1 MESFISLAIDKQ
13 KIKRTVECELIMSPL
28 TLKAVHRFLGKQLE
42 KYEATYGKLPSLEE
56 VKSKSRKDKYEQS
69 KGPDDLESFK

>member
-42 KYEATYGKLPSLEE
+42 KYRLRMGNCHHLRKTNPNQGKINMNNQKVLMI
-56 VKSKSRKDKYEQS
+56 
-69 KGPDDLESFK
+69 